1 MMDYLFNNVNVWH
14 GNTKISIAQHWDTP
28 SDRFNGDAAIQEVA
42 IIPEDG
48 STWDTVYIKR
58 YGNTLDDLIHAL
70 KDIRDKI
77 EAKKI
82 LIGASD
88 EIED

>member
-1 MMDYLFNNVNVWH
+1 MMDDLFNNIHIWH
-14 GNTKISIAQHWDTP
+14 GDTKVSIAQHYHTP
-28 SDRFNGDAAIQEVA
+28 SERYNGEAAIQEVA

-58 YGNTLDDLIHAL
+58 YGSTLDDLIYAL

>member
-1 MMDYLFNNVNVWH
+1 MMDDLFNNVNVWH
-14 GNTKISIAQHWDTP
+14 GDTKVSIAQHWDTP

-48 STWDTVYIKR
+48 SMWDTVYIKR

-70 KDIRDKI
+70 KGIR
-77 EAKKI
+77 
-82 LIGASD
+82 D
-88 EIED
+88 EIEDQIHNESSG